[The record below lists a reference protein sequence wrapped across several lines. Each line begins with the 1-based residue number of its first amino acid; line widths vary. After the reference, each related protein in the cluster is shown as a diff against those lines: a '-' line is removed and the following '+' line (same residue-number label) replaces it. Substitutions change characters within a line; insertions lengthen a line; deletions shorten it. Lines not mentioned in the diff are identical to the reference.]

1 MNTLLKS
8 SLIAAG
14 IIAAAIFATN
24 AFANDIE
31 ETSKTVH
38 KLTLGGEFFGLDA
51 TADICSAVAV
61 SPNQLVTAAH
71 CVPLDKDIDILIRT
85 EKLGDDLKVLSSS
98 TVFLQAVRIDKR
110 KDTAFL
116 ETLDKD
122 YTFPAVA
129 EICEDYTPKLGD
141 EMMTIGFPSADV
153 KMATKGM
160 FGAVVSFDKYDMD
173 KFWKTSVPVVGGNS
187 GGGLFVPNE
196 DGYCLAGL
204 ATARFPDSFESFF
217 SPLSSLKEITKNLI
231 NSGKPVPLPEVPE
244 LKRSGWAIDLR

>member
-1 MNTLLKS
+1 MNILLKS
-8 SLIAAG
+8 SLVAAG
-14 IIAAAIFATN
+14 ILAAAIFATN

-38 KLTLGGEFFGLDA
+38 KLTIGGDFFGLDA
-51 TADICSAVAV
+51 TADICSAVAI

-71 CVPLDKDIDILIRT
+71 CVPKDVDLLIRT
-85 EKLGDDLKVLSSS
+85 EKLDDNLKVLSTS
-98 TVFLQAVRIDKR
+98 TVFVQTVRINKK

-122 YTFPAVA
+122 HTFPAVA
-129 EICEDYTPKLGD
+129 EICEDYTPVIGD

-153 KMATKGM
+153 KMVTKGQ
-160 FGAVVSFDKYDMD
+160 FGSLVSLEKYDLD

-187 GGGLFVPNE
+187 GGGLFVPNG

-231 NSGKPVPLPEVPE
+231 NSGTPAPRLEVPE
-244 LKRSGWAIDLR
+244 LARSGWAIDLR